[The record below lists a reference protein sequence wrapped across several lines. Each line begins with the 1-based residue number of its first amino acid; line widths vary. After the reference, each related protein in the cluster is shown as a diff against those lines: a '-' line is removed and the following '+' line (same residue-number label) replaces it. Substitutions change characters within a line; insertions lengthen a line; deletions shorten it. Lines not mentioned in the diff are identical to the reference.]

1 MTRRLR
7 AERPTRRERSAVT
20 TDDEQPARP
29 GGAPIREAARVGR
42 AAPDQPSSPARRST
56 GHRHVVAQA
65 GELQFER
72 VFFSDAVFAIAATL
86 LVFNIKI
93 PAAVGTGTALA
104 RFGRGLDQENG
115 RILSWALSF
124 YMIGRYWIAHHTM
137 FRYIRHLDR
146 RLIAL
151 NLLFLA
157 CIAFL
162 PYATAVLGTWGGTS
176 PGVAFYAAATA
187 AVGLAQGAIWFHA
200 ARGDRL
206 TVPGVSAS
214 LRNAWMLNLLQTPI
228 VFLVSIPVA
237 FVSPVIAVCLWALSL
252 LVRRVLRRRV
262 QAALDELDTATT

>member
-1 MTRRLR
+1 
-7 AERPTRRERSAVT
+7 VT
-20 TDDEQPARP
+20 TDDEQPGRP
-29 GGAPIREAARVGR
+29 GEAPIQDAGRLGR
-42 AAPDQPSSPARRST
+42 AAPHHAASPARRST
-56 GHRHVVAQA
+56 GHRHIVARA

-72 VFFSDAVFAIAATL
+72 VVFFSDAVFAIAATL
-86 LVFNIKI
+86 LIFNIKI

-104 RFGRGLDQENG
+104 RFGRGLDEENG

-137 FRYIRHLDR
+137 FRYLRHLDR

-157 CIAFL
+157 LVAFL
-162 PYATAVLGTWGGTS
+162 PYATAVLDTS

-237 FVSPVIAVCLWALSL
+237 FVSPVVAVCLWALSL